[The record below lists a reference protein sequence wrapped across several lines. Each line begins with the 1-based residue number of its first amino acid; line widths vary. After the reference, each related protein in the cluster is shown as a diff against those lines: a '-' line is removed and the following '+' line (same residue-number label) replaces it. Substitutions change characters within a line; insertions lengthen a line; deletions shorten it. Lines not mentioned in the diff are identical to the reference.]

1 MWVQSQLLTW
11 RFEFHFLFSCS
22 VLSDS
27 SYSMD
32 CSTPGF
38 SVFHHLLEL
47 AQTHVHWVGDAMQPS
62 DPLSSVPFYS
72 CFQSFPVSG
81 SLPVSVLFA
90 SGGQRIGA
98 WASASLFPMNIQGL
112 ISFRLTG
119 LISLL
124 SKGFSRVFSSTTVR
138 RHQFFPSQ
146 PFLLS
151 SFCWHHSFSVT
162 LKSHC
167 LGSVGDILVGFWEF
181 CCRHHYPSLWL

>member
-1 MWVQSQLLTW
+1 MPNYSVTHECLSSIICYSGSW
-11 RFEFHFLFSCS
+11 
-22 VLSDS
+22 VLSYVILGCC
-27 SYSMD
+27 YSVTQSCPTLCNPMN
-32 CSTPGF
+32 CSMPGF
-38 SVFHHLLEL
+38 PVFHHLLEL

-124 SKGFSRVFSSTTVR
+124 SKGFSRVFSSTTVEN
-138 RHQFFPSQ
+138 HQFFGSQ
-146 PFLLS
+146 
-151 SFCWHHSFSVT
+151 
-162 LKSHC
+162 
-167 LGSVGDILVGFWEF
+167 
-181 CCRHHYPSLWL
+181 PSLWSIVTSVH